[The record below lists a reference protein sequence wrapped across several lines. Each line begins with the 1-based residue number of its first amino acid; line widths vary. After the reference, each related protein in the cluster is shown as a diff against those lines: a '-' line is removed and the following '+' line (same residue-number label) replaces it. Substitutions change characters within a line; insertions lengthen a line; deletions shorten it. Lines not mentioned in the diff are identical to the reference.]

1 MQVSEEASGR
11 RGPLAGI
18 RVLEFTHLVMGPCCG
33 MVLADLGADVI
44 KVEPAPAGDTT
55 RRLTGAATGF
65 FPTYNRNKRSLCV
78 DVKRP
83 EGLELVHRLLSSSD
97 VLIENFRPGT
107 MEKLGLGVEVATA
120 LNPRLVYCACKGF

>member
-1 MQVSEEASGR
+1 MA
-11 RGPLAGI
+11 I
-18 RVLEFTHLVMGPCCG
+18 
-33 MVLADLGADVI
+33 ADRGADVR
-44 KVEPAPAGDTT
+44 KVEAAPAGDTT
-55 RRLTGAATGF
+55 RRWTGAATGC

-83 EGLELVHRLLSSSD
+83 EGLALVHRLLSSSD

-120 LNPRLVYCACKGF
+120 SNPRLVYCACKGFLPGPYE